1 VTATQTQPSSWIL
14 LAEDNQ
20 ADVYLVRTSLKEHG
34 IAHDLRVAK
43 DGEEAIDLITGAD
56 SGGLVPGLVLLDLNL
71 PKKTGQEILEHLRD
85 TPRWAGVP
93 VIIMSSSD
101 SPTDRAK
108 AARLGIRAYF
118 RKPSRLDEFMRLG
131 GIVKKVLQESTPSS
145 TE

>member
-1 VTATQTQPSSWIL
+1 MTGTQTQPSWIL

-20 ADVYLVRTSLKEHG
+20 ADVYLVRASLKEHG
-34 IAHDLRVAK
+34 IGHDLRVVK
-43 DGEEAIDLITGAD
+43 DGEEAIDFIKAAD
-56 SGGLVPGLVLLDLNL
+56 SRGSVPGLVLLDLNL

-85 TPRWAGVP
+85 TPRWAEVP

-131 GIVKKVLQESTPSS
+131 GIVKKVLQESTPSG